1 MKKTRVV
8 HLLIAL
14 LLALS
19 LLPAAAPAQAQAA
32 PAVPEG
38 EYVPGELVIGFDA
51 SVKVVMSQATA
62 LAGSVDAQVVKVFDQ
77 TAVIS
82 FDPAA
87 DVATVAARLA
97 GQPGVRFVEPNY
109 VRRLPEQLLTSAEPF
124 QLKEVDR
131 KLPNKQK
138 LTVEE
143 LLSMRTV
150 KRTGGKVQVIPTY
163 PNDEFMNWGNSWIGH
178 DIIWPEK
185 KMSPVVCVIDTGVDI
200 NHPDLKGRAINGYDF
215 VNDDKIADDHYG
227 HGTHVAGTIA
237 AKVNNDMGP
246 AGISNGKVLAV
257 KVLSDQGWGTSAD
270 IAAGIRYCANNKA
283 VKVLNLSLGGGEGS
297 AVEYDA
303 LHLAVNQGKFVA
315 MAAGNG
321 TTSELHYPA
330 AFASELSVPP
340 VGSVDDGG
348 VNTIHDR
355 MMSVGAIAS
364 EDTWVDLDGS
374 GTDDDGE
381 YFEGCAAYFSNYGA
395 WVEIVA
401 PGEDIYSTIPVS
413 YPSVLGQYMMGS
425 DAAYLNG
432 TSMATPHVAAAAA
445 RVWSLD
451 KKLTNADIAGI
462 LMDSGRP
469 VVLAV
474 DSNVVDPTVGSM
486 DSGYTGEMP
495 FCWPFA
501 DPADTSNPY
510 TADQNMENAV
520 ELDLAAAM
528 GRGALTV
535 FPYDAVTGLP
545 LAGAQVAAVDAVT
558 NKVMDIAA
566 VEPPF
571 YAFPAVDLINLPVG
585 PYMARVKAKGYTA
598 GWQPAAMDLFATPG
612 VFESNSA
619 QHFLVIP
626 PAGDFQVVSQWD
638 WWNYFDELDGYLWLP
653 DATPFIVGPEK
664 YDGIMYPN
672 NPYSEVGAMWEF
684 PFARYQRFDEEDYQ
698 TWEVLSIKRAGS
710 KVKLAG
716 DYQVLFTDN
725 GDGTLLNQWIKVTA
739 WFNGKVI
746 GGVVRDFT
754 VDACDPLLTEAW
766 WHAGTVNGKTF
777 TAVDVCDTTA
787 IWPYVI
793 P

>member
-38 EYVPGELVIGFDA
+38 EFVPGELVIGFDA
-51 SVKVVMSQATA
+51 SVKVVMGQATA

-87 DVATVAARLA
+87 DVTAVAARLA

-163 PNDEFMNWGNSWIGH
+163 PNDEFENWGNSWIGH

-237 AKVNNDMGP
+237 AKANNGMGP

-283 VKVLNLSLGGGEGS
+283 VKVLNLSLGGSEGS

-315 MAAGNG
+315 MAAGNAS
-321 TTSELHYPA
+321 TSEMHYPA
-330 AFASELSVPP
+330 AFASPLSVPP

-348 VNTIHDR
+348 ANTIHEG
-355 MMSVGAIAS
+355 MVSVGAIAS
-364 EDTWVDLDGS
+364 EETWVDMDGN
-374 GTDDDGE
+374 GIDDDGE

-401 PGEDIYSTIPVS
+401 PGEDIFSTIPVS

-451 KKLTNADIAGI
+451 KKLTNADVEGI

-469 VVLAV
+469 VILAV
-474 DSNVVDPTVGSM
+474 DPNVVDPTVGSS
-486 DSGYTGEMP
+486 DSGYLGEMP

-501 DPADTSNPY
+501 DVPF
-510 TADQNMENAV
+510 TAAEDMENAV

-571 YAFPAVDLINLPVG
+571 YTFPAVDLINLPVG
-585 PYMARVKAKGYTA
+585 PYNARVKAKGYTA

-619 QHFLVIP
+619 EHFLVIP

-638 WWNYFDELDGYLWLP
+638 WWNFFDELDSYLWLP

-684 PFARYQRFDEEDYQ
+684 PFARYQRFDEEDLQ
-698 TWEVLSIKRAGS
+698 TWEVLSIKRAGA
-710 KVKLAG
+710 KVKLPG

-754 VDACDPLLTEAW
+754 ADACDPLLTEAW

-777 TAVDVCDTTA
+777 TAVDACGTDA
-787 IWPYVI
+787 IWPYII

>member
-38 EYVPGELVIGFDA
+38 EYVPGELVIGFDT

-82 FDPAA
+82 FDPEA
-87 DVATVAARLA
+87 DVTAVAARLA

-138 LTVEE
+138 LTVDQ

-163 PNDEFMNWGNSWIGH
+163 PNDEFESWGNAWIGH

-185 KMSPVVCVIDTGVDI
+185 KLSPMVCVIDTGVDI
-200 NHPDLKGRAINGYDF
+200 NHPDLKGRVVNGYDF

-237 AKVNNDMGP
+237 AKVNNGMGP

-283 VKVLNLSLGGGEGS
+283 VKVLNLSLGGSEGS

-321 TTSELHYPA
+321 STSEMHYPA
-330 AFASELSVPP
+330 AFASPLSVPP
-340 VGSVDDGG
+340 VGSVDDGAA
-348 VNTIHDR
+348 NTIHEG
-355 MMSVGAIAS
+355 MVSVGAIAS
-364 EDTWVDLDGS
+364 EETWVDMDGN
-374 GTDDDGE
+374 GIDDDGE

-401 PGEDIYSTIPVS
+401 PGEDIFSTIPVS
-413 YPSVLGQYMMGS
+413 YPSVIGQYSLGS
-425 DAAYLNG
+425 DSEYLSG

-451 KKLTNADIAGI
+451 KALTNADVEGI

-469 VVLAV
+469 VILAV
-474 DSNVVDPTVGSM
+474 DPNVIDPTVGSS
-486 DSGYTGEMP
+486 DSGYLGEMP

-501 DPADTSNPY
+501 DVPF
-510 TADQNMENAV
+510 TAAEDMENAV

-545 LAGAQVAAVDAVT
+545 LAGAQIAAVDAVT
-558 NKVMDIAA
+558 NKVVDTAA
-566 VEPPF
+566 VSTPF
-571 YAFPAVDLINLPVG
+571 YEFPAVDLINLPVG
-585 PYMARVKAKGYTA
+585 PYNARVKAKGYTA
-598 GWQPAAMDLFATPG
+598 GLQTAAEGLFASAG

-619 QHFLVIP
+619 DHFLVVP

-638 WWNYFDELDGYLWLP
+638 WWNYFDELDSYLWLP
-653 DATPFIVGPEK
+653 EATPFIVGPEK
-664 YDGIMYPN
+664 YGALYPN
-672 NPYSEVGAMWEF
+672 NPTSEVGAMWEF

-698 TWEVLSIKRAGS
+698 TWEVLSIKRAGA

-725 GDGTLLNQWIKVTA
+725 GDGSLLNQWIKVTA

-746 GGVVRDFT
+746 GGVTRDFT
-754 VDACDPLLTEAW
+754 ADACDPLLTEAW

-777 TAVDVCDTTA
+777 TAVDACGTNA

>member
-1 MKKTRVV
+1 MKKTRMV

-38 EYVPGELVIGFDA
+38 DYVPGELVIGFDA
-51 SVKVVMSQATA
+51 SVKVVMGQATA
-62 LAGSVDAQVVKVFDQ
+62 LAGTVDAQVVKVFDQ

-87 DVATVAARLA
+87 DVTAVAARLA

-124 QLKEVDR
+124 QLTEVDR

-138 LTVEE
+138 LTVDQ

-150 KRTGGKVQVIPTY
+150 KRTGGKVQAIPTY
-163 PNDEFMNWGNSWIGH
+163 PNDEFENWGNAWIGH

-237 AKVNNDMGP
+237 AKANNGMGP

-303 LHLAVNQGKFVA
+303 LHLAVTQGKFVA
-315 MAAGNG
+315 MAAGNSS
-321 TTSELHYPA
+321 TSDLFYPA
-330 AFASELSVPP
+330 AFASDLSVPP
-340 VGSVDDGG
+340 VGSVDEGG
-348 VNTIHDR
+348 PNTIHDR
-355 MMSVGAIAS
+355 MLSVGAIAS
-364 EDTWVDLDGS
+364 GETWVDFDGS
-374 GTDDDGE
+374 GTSDDGE
-381 YFEGCAAYFSNYGA
+381 YFEGCAASFSNYGA

-401 PGEDIYSTIPVS
+401 PGEDIFSTIPVS
-413 YPSVLGQYMMGS
+413 YPSMIGQFALGA
-425 DAAYLNG
+425 DANFLSG
-432 TSMATPHVAAAAA
+432 TSMAAPHVAAAAA

-451 KKLTNADIAGI
+451 KAMTNLDVAVV

-474 DSNVVDPTVGSM
+474 DPNVVDPTAGIF
-486 DSGYTGEMP
+486 DLGYGGEMP

-501 DPADTSNPY
+501 DIPF
-510 TADQNMENAV
+510 TAAEDMENAV

-528 GRGALTV
+528 GRGALSV
-535 FPYDAVTGLP
+535 FPYDAVSGLP
-545 LAGAQVAAVDAVT
+545 LAGAQVAAVDAIT
-558 NKVMDIAA
+558 NKVLDVAA
-566 VEPPF
+566 VSTAF
-571 YAFPAVDLINLPVG
+571 YEFPAVDLINLPLG
-585 PYMARVKAKGYTA
+585 PYNARVKAKGYTA
-598 GWQPAAMDLFATPG
+598 GWQTAAEGLFTSPG

-619 QHFLVIP
+619 EHFLVIP
-626 PAGDFQVVSQWD
+626 PAGDFQVVTQWD
-638 WWNYFDELDGYLWLP
+638 WWNYFDELDSYLWLP
-653 DATPFIVGPEK
+653 EATPFIVGPEK
-664 YDGIMYPN
+664 SDSLLYPN
-672 NPYSEVGAMWEF
+672 NPYSEVGALWEF

-698 TWEVLSIKRAGS
+698 TWEVLSIKRAGA

-716 DYQVLFTDN
+716 DYQVLLTDN
-725 GDGTLLNQWIKVTA
+725 GDGALLNQWIKVTA

-746 GGVVRDFT
+746 GGVLRDYDT
-754 VDACDPLLTEAW
+754 EPCDPLLTEAW

-777 TAVDVCDTTA
+777 TAVDVCDTDV

-793 P
+793 VP

>member
-1 MKKTRVV
+1 MKKTHVV

-38 EYVPGELVIGFDA
+38 NYVPGELVIGFDA

-87 DVATVAARLA
+87 DVAAVAARLA
-97 GQPGVRFVEPNY
+97 SQPGVRFVEPNY

-163 PNDEFMNWGNSWIGH
+163 PNDEFMNWGNAWIGH

-283 VKVLNLSLGGGEGS
+283 VKVLNLSLGGSEGS

-315 MAAGNG
+315 MAAGNAS
-321 TTSELHYPA
+321 TSELHYPA
-330 AFASELSVPP
+330 AFASPLSVPP

-355 MMSVGAIAS
+355 MLSVGAIAS
-364 EDTWVDLDGS
+364 EETWVDMDGN
-374 GTDDDGE
+374 GIDDAGE

-401 PGEDIYSTIPVS
+401 PGEDIFSTIPVS

-445 RVWSLD
+445 RLWSLD
-451 KKLTNADIAGI
+451 KKFTNADIAGI

-474 DSNVVDPTVGSM
+474 DPNVVDPTVGSS
-486 DSGYTGEMP
+486 DSGYLGEMP

-501 DPADTSNPY
+501 DVPF
-510 TADQNMENAV
+510 TAAEDMEDAV

-571 YAFPAVDLINLPVG
+571 YAFPAVDLINLPEG

-664 YDGIMYPN
+664 YGAMYPN

-739 WFNGKVI
+739 WFNGKAI

-754 VDACDPLLTEAW
+754 ADACDPLLTEAW